1 MTKIT
6 IGSPNTEIQI
16 DLKINQD
23 LFTCLIPALLAA
35 LPAFLDAFFKCIGGD
50 GSADEYKPGNRL
62 RCPTGT

>member
-6 IGSPNTEIQI
+6 LGTRNTNITMDI
-16 DLKINQD
+16 KINQD

-50 GSADEYKPGNRL
+50 GSSDKFKPGTRP
-62 RCPTGT
+62 RCG